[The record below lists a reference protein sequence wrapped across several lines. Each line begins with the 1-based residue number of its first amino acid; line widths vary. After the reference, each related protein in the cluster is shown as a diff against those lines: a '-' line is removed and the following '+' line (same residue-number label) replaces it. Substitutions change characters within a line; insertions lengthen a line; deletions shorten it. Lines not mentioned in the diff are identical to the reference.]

1 MFEKYAKAKMGSHLD
16 YLEKI
21 MKNKHFVDFLIA
33 EQKMTAEKAEITAK
47 TMNEDINFYEFCTF
61 L

>member
-1 MFEKYAKAKMGSHLD
+1 MGSHLD

-21 MKNKHFVDFLIA
+21 MKNKNFVNFLIA
-33 EQKMTAEKAEITAK
+33 EQKMTAEKAELTAK
-47 TMNEDINFYEFCTF
+47 TMNEEINFYEFCTF

>member
-1 MFEKYAKAKMGSHLD
+1 MD

-21 MKNKHFVDFLIA
+21 MKNKSFVNFLMA
-33 EQKMTAEKAEITAK
+33 EQKMSAERAELTAK

>member
-1 MFEKYAKAKMGSHLD
+1 MASHLD

-21 MKNKHFVDFLIA
+21 MKNKYFLSFLMA
-33 EQKMTAEKAEITAK
+33 EQKLSPEKAELTAK
-47 TMNEDINFYEFCTF
+47 AMNEDINFYEFCTF